1 MAIGILLGL
10 LSGVT
15 LGTITSFAALSYEY
29 GATPIGL
36 VFFRAILALAVTLGL
51 TLIRRES
58 LSIGRKGL
66 GHALLTGISLCL
78 VGFGY
83 MAAVAF
89 ITPGLA
95 VAVLYLFPL
104 MVLAFESIGQ
114 RRLPALK
121 TFLSFTIAL
130 VGIVVC
136 LGLTSVSMDWRGIGF
151 GLMAAL
157 GMAGYLLSSSR
168 SSAAGFGYAP
178 LVWANVFVMLVAL
191 VLVAVLPGG
200 NEHLILPEATKGKLA
215 MMAAA
220 AFYATG
226 IILSFLALRFA
237 TAAMVALMMN
247 VEPITTLIAAR
258 LLVSEDLTWIQ
269 YMGMLIAII
278 GISLGGFRRTPKY
291 SHD

>member
-1 MAIGILLGL
+1 MVIGIFLGL

-15 LGTITSFAALSYEY
+15 LGTITSFAALSYEH

-36 VFFRAILALAVTLGL
+36 VFFRVIFALAVTLGL
-51 TLIRRES
+51 TLIRREN
-58 LSIGRKGL
+58 LIIGHRGL
-66 GHALLTGISLCL
+66 IHAFLTGISLSL

-114 RRLPALK
+114 RRLPSLM

-130 VGIVVC
+130 MGIITC

-168 SSAAGFGYAP
+168 SSAEGFGYAP

-191 VLVAVLPGG
+191 VLVAVIPAGH
-200 NEHLILPEATKGKLA
+200 EHLTLPASTTGKLA

-237 TAAMVALMMN
+237 TAAMIALMMN

-258 LLVSEDLTWIQ
+258 LLVSEDLTWLQ

-278 GISLGGFRRTPKY
+278 GISLGGFRRSAKY

>member
-1 MAIGILLGL
+1 MVIGISLGL

-15 LGTITSFAALSYEY
+15 LGTITSFAALSYEH

-51 TLIRRES
+51 TLILREN
-58 LSIGRKGL
+58 LIIGRKGL
-66 GHALLTGISLCL
+66 IHALLTGISLSL

-104 MVLAFESIGQ
+104 MVLAVESIGQ
-114 RRLPALK
+114 RRLPSLI

-130 VGIVVC
+130 VGIITC

-157 GMAGYLLSSSR
+157 GMAGYLLSLSR
-168 SSAAGFGYAP
+168 SNADGFGYAP

-191 VLVAVLPGG
+191 VLVAVLPSGHD
-200 NEHLILPEATKGKLA
+200 HLSLPASTIGKAA
-215 MMAAA
+215 MLAAA

-237 TAAMVALMMN
+237 TAAMIALMMN

-258 LLVSEDLTWIQ
+258 LLVSEDLTWLQ

-278 GISLGGFRRTPKY
+278 GISLGGFRRSTK
-291 SHD
+291 